1 MKPLFGKVGVF
12 GVGLLGGS
20 VALGIKERFLAEEV
34 HAYDQDP
41 MALEKALFLG
51 VADRVHT
58 EVGPWVGELDLGI
71 LAAPVGALAELGKA
85 LAPWAHPD
93 SLWTDVGSVKAKVV
107 AAGKSVAA
115 ITATQHAQPPVAQP
129 AINLVVAPSSSVP
142 ATSNPTRLRAK
153 ALRANVAAPAC

>member
-58 EVGPWVGELDLGI
+58 VVSKASNTLDRLLDEI
-71 LAAPVGALAELGKA
+71 QAVRPLRGARL
-85 LAPWAHPD
+85 
-93 SLWTDVGSVKAKVV
+93 T
-107 AAGKSVAA
+107 
-115 ITATQHAQPPVAQP
+115 PP
-129 AINLVVAPSSSVP
+129 
-142 ATSNPTRLRAK
+142 
-153 ALRANVAAPAC
+153 

>member
-58 EVGPWVGELDLGI
+58 EVGPWVGGPDLGI
-71 LAAPVGALAELGKA
+71 LAAPVGALAELGQ
-85 LAPWAHPD
+85 
-93 SLWTDVGSVKAKVV
+93 
-107 AAGKSVAA
+107 AASDEL
-115 ITATQHAQPPVAQP
+115 VAQG
-129 AINLVVAPSSSVP
+129 VPSSRT
-142 ATSNPTRLRAK
+142 TSTSAFGIALPIESGLRSISAGG
-153 ALRANVAAPAC
+153 R

>member
-71 LAAPVGALAELGKA
+71 LAAPVGAL
-85 LAPWAHPD
+85 
-93 SLWTDVGSVKAKVV
+93 V
-107 AAGKSVAA
+107 
-115 ITATQHAQPPVAQP
+115 
-129 AINLVVAPSSSVP
+129 
-142 ATSNPTRLRAK
+142 
-153 ALRANVAAPAC
+153 